1 MPPAYE
7 RCWFCPKP
15 NGHIQ
20 ATGYDAKGRKQ
31 YRYHPDFR
39 EQQEAAKY
47 ERLAAFGR
55 ALPKLRKKV
64 EEDLAGKPTV
74 RDTVLAAVVRLID
87 ETRMRVGNEEYAKE
101 NKSFGATTL
110 RNRHAKVTRGQ
121 LKITY
126 TGKHGVKRTV
136 TLTDRNLVRIAR
148 RTQDLPGQ
156 NLFEYVNEGGDVCP
170 VTSSDVNAYIKEAMG
185 EEFTAKDFR
194 TWGASTIAFEEM
206 IRRFRKHGK
215 VKLKSVIEPVA
226 EALGNTAAI
235 SRKSYV
241 HPALIEAAKDAGRD
255 RRAAAAARLQ
265 ISELGRA
272 RPDRVPRRSARGAGK
287 GGRKGQSSRKGG
299 LMADTSSNFVAKSS
313 ALASEAQAWVS
324 GNIGRNPHRRGDR
337 HRHRSGH
344 ARGPLARL
352 QADRAARRRSA
363 LARHLRPGARQDQDL
378 LHRPRPR
385 PSSSPIMPT
394 RRRP

>member
-1 MPPAYE
+1 MLCFVDDRSLTGITRRRRGRYWQYFAPDGSRITDRDEIDRLNAVGMPPAYE

-39 EQQEAAKY
+39 ARQEAAKY

-64 EEDLAGKPTV
+64 EEDLAGKPTL

-87 ETRMRVGNEEYAKE
+87 ETSMRVGNEEYAKE

-110 RNRHAKVTRGQ
+110 RNRHARVTRGQ

-126 TGKHGVKRTV
+126 TGKHGVKRSV

-156 NLFEYVNEGGDVCP
+156 NLFEYVSDGGDVCP
-170 VTSSDVNAYIKEAMG
+170 VTSGDVNAYIKEAMG
-185 EEFTAKDFR
+185 DEFTAKDFR

-206 IRRFRKHGK
+206 IRRFRKHGT

-241 HPALIEAAKDAGRD
+241 HPALIEAAKDAG
-255 RRAAAAARLQ
+255 A
-265 ISELGRA
+265 IGE
-272 RPDRVPRRSARGAGK
+272 RP
-287 GGRKGQSSRKGG
+287 
-299 LMADTSSNFVAKSS
+299 L
-313 ALASEAQAWVS
+313 
-324 GNIGRNPHRRGDR
+324 
-337 HRHRSGH
+337 
-344 ARGPLARL
+344 
-352 QADRAARRRSA
+352 
-363 LARHLRPGARQDQDL
+363 
-378 LHRPRPR
+378 PR
-385 PSSSPIMPT
+385 PSKYLSSAERGLIEFLDALPCEQARVDGKGKVPAKAA
-394 RRRP
+394 